1 MIIKTK
7 TGSLKR
13 LAPIINHGNSFKGT
27 LSKIMSV
34 LTGIYVCLRCRH
46 INLLFHSM
54 TDDLSIAI

>member
-34 LTGIYVCLRCRH
+34 LIYVCLKCRH
-46 INLLFHSM
+46 INLLFHTM

>member
-1 MIIKTK
+1 MIFKPK

-13 LAPIINHGNSFKGT
+13 LAPIINHANSFKGT

-34 LTGIYVCLRCRH
+34 LIYVCLRCRH
-46 INLLFHSM
+46 INLLFFHTM

>member
-34 LTGIYVCLRCRH
+34 LIYVCLRCRH
-46 INLLFHSM
+46 INLLFHTM